1 MHAHCNN
8 LTVIIIWLF
17 FLDSDLSVCTALKAL
32 YLPIIRTHARTRAC
46 ERHDYAPVSSGQA
59 SKIRFKNQSRSNQI
73 HESVTKTYFTHIF
86 PEDIES
92 HAAFKRHVDVT
103 RAGRSEML
111 YWGGGVCK
119 FPLREKLKQIWKHK
133 DSTAVFLN

>member
-8 LTVIIIWLF
+8 LTVIIIWLFF

-59 SKIRFKNQSRSNQI
+59 SKIRFKNLSRSNQV
-73 HESVTKTYFTHIF
+73 HESVKTKKLTLLISFQKILKVTQHLK
-86 PEDIES
+86 DIL
-92 HAAFKRHVDVT
+92 T
-103 RAGRSEML
+103 LLGRGE
-111 YWGGGVCK
+111 VRCCK

>member
-8 LTVIIIWLF
+8 LTVIIIWLFF

-59 SKIRFKNQSRSNQI
+59 SKIRFKNLSRSNQV
-73 HESVTKTYFTHIF
+73 HESVKTKKLTLLISFQKILKVTQHLK
-86 PEDIES
+86 DILTLLGLGEV
-92 HAAFKRHVDVT
+92 RCCI
-103 RAGRSEML
+103 
-111 YWGGGVCK
+111 GGGS
-119 FPLREKLKQIWKHK
+119 L
-133 DSTAVFLN
+133 